1 MANSKRHL
9 ITIIAISWSLVQLY
23 TAISFDLDILQL
35 EVIHISS
42 ALMLTFLLKKGPAI
56 INKWDLGDYFLTLL
70 SFAAGLYF
78 FMSYARIVERIRF
91 VSDVLPT
98 DVIAC
103 IILIALILEAG
114 RRIMGWGLSILGL
127 LAILYCFFGY
137 LLPGALG
144 HASVTR
150 DSFTEF
156 MVLTQE
162 GVFGIPMRVST
173 IYVFLFVLLG
183 AFLKHGRLGEFYND
197 LAVSVAGGLRGGP
210 GKVAVI
216 SSSLLGTISGS
227 AVANV
232 ATSGAFTIPMM
243 KRAGYTSTSAA
254 AIEALASTGSQ
265 IVPPIMGAAAFIMA
279 ELTQIPYWSI
289 ALIAIIPS
297 VLYYIVV
304 YSVVHF
310 EAVKLN
316 LGVATEERK
325 PLLSLIISKGYMFIP
340 IIVIIYYLATG
351 HSITL
356 SATMAILSAF
366 VVSAIPLIATGK
378 WKGLIIFARALED
391 GAKSCVVV
399 AVPCAIAGII
409 VGTLTL
415 TSLGLKFSDII
426 LTFAGDNLLILLVI
440 TSLICLVLGMGMP
453 TSAAY
458 ITVAILAIPA
468 LIKGGVPIATAHFF
482 GFFFA
487 NLSMITPPVALAG
500 YAGAG
505 IAGAN
510 ASKVGMRACGMGL
523 TLYAIPFLLTTYP
536 ALMLE
541 GHWAEIV
548 FTVIKAGVIAVSF
561 SASFMGAFG
570 HRLNFYQRALF
581 FAAAVV
587 MWASLNSI
595 IVNLIGVAVLAAA
608 LWAAY
613 KFRLP
618 EALEAQPELKT

>member
-1 MANSKRHL
+1 
-9 ITIIAISWSLVQLY
+9 
-23 TAISFDLDILQL
+23 
-35 EVIHISS
+35 
-42 ALMLTFLLKKGPAI
+42 
-56 INKWDLGDYFLTLL
+56 
-70 SFAAGLYF
+70 
-78 FMSYARIVERIRF
+78 
-91 VSDVLPT
+91 
-98 DVIAC
+98 
-103 IILIALILEAG
+103 
-114 RRIMGWGLSILGL
+114 
-127 LAILYCFFGY
+127 
-137 LLPGALG
+137 
-144 HASVTR
+144 
-150 DSFTEF
+150 
-156 MVLTQE
+156 
-162 GVFGIPMRVST
+162 
-173 IYVFLFVLLG
+173 
-183 AFLKHGRLGEFYND
+183 
-197 LAVSVAGGLRGGP
+197 
-210 GKVAVI
+210 
-216 SSSLLGTISGS
+216 
-227 AVANV
+227 
-232 ATSGAFTIPMM
+232 
-243 KRAGYTSTSAA
+243 
-254 AIEALASTGSQ
+254 
-265 IVPPIMGAAAFIMA
+265 
-279 ELTQIPYWSI
+279 
-289 ALIAIIPS
+289 
-297 VLYYIVV
+297 LYYIVV

-310 EAVKLN
+310 EAVKHN

-325 PLLSLIISKGYMFIP
+325 PLLSLIIAKGYMFIP

-378 WKGLIIFARALED
+378 WKDLIIFARALED

-415 TSLGLKFSDII
+415 TSLGLKFGDFI
-426 LTFAGDNLLILLVI
+426 LAFAGDNVLILLVI

-468 LIKGGVPIATAHFF
+468 LIKGGVPTATAHFF

-505 IAGAN
+505 IAGAS
-510 ASKVGMRACGMGL
+510 ASKVAMRACGMGL

-536 ALMLE
+536 ALMLK
-541 GHWAEIV
+541 GHWAEIA
-548 FTVIKAGVIAVSF
+548 FTVIKAGGIVASL

-595 IVNLIGVAVLAAA
+595 FGNLIGVAILAAA
-608 LWAAY
+608 LWSAY

-618 EALEAQPELKT
+618 EALEA

>member
-1 MANSKRHL
+1 MAHIKNHL
-9 ITIIAISWSLVQLY
+9 ITIIAICWSLVQLY
-23 TAISFDLDILQL
+23 TAITFDLDILQL
-35 EVIHISS
+35 EIIHISS
-42 ALMLTFLLKKGPAI
+42 ALMLTFLLKKGPAF
-56 INKWDLGDYFLTLL
+56 INKWDLGDYFLVLL
-70 SFAAGLYF
+70 SFAVGLYF

-103 IILIALILEAG
+103 IILMALILEAG
-114 RRIMGWGLSILGL
+114 RRIMGWGLSSLGL
-127 LAILYCFFGY
+127 LAILYSFFGY

-144 HASVTR
+144 HGSVTG

-162 GVFGIPMRVST
+162 GVFGIPLRVST

-232 ATSGAFTIPMM
+232 STSGAFTIPMM

-254 AIEALASTGSQ
+254 AIEALSSTGSQ

-279 ELTQIPYWSI
+279 ELTQIRYWSI

-310 EAVKLN
+310 EAIKHN
-316 LGVATEERK
+316 LGVATEKRK
-325 PLLSLIISKGYMFIP
+325 PLLSLIIAKGYMFIP

-366 VVSAIPLIATGK
+366 VVSAIPLVATGK
-378 WKGLIIFARALED
+378 WKGLIVFAKALED

-426 LTFAGDNLLILLVI
+426 LAFAGDNVMILLVI
-440 TSLICLVLGMGMP
+440 TSVICLILGMGMP

-468 LIKGGVPIATAHFF
+468 LIKGGVPTITAHFF

-510 ASKVGMRACGMGL
+510 ASKVGLRACGMGL
-523 TLYAIPFLLTTYP
+523 TLYAIPFLLATYP
-536 ALMLE
+536 ALMLM
-541 GHWAEIV
+541 GHWAEIA
-548 FTVIKAGVIAVSF
+548 FTVTKAGVIVASF
-561 SASFMGAFG
+561 SASLMGAFG

-581 FAAAVV
+581 FAAAVL
-587 MWASLNSI
+587 MWTSLNSI
-595 IVNLIGVAVLAAA
+595 FGNLFGVAVLAAA
-608 LWAAY
+608 LWSAY

-618 EALEAQPELKT
+618 EALEA